1 MRSEDVINEQFR
13 ATKYVFGYDQFEV
26 DNFLDR
32 AAEALY
38 RYETG
43 EASAHSLTASQ
54 VEDVKFESTRFKAGY
69 DLREVDEF
77 LDRLAAA
84 FAQYERDHANQ

>member
-13 ATKYVFGYDQFEV
+13 ATKYAVGYDQFEV
-26 DNFLDR
+26 DSFLDR
-32 AAEALY
+32 AAQALY

-43 EASAHSLTASQ
+43 EAAGHSLTASQ
-54 VEDVKFESTRFKAGY
+54 VEDVKFESTRFTAGY
-69 DLREVDEF
+69 DPREVDEF

-84 FAQYERDHANQ
+84 FAQYERDHTNQ